1 MRCEGTAVLL
11 AGLGSGAAQHPPL
24 ARHVATCLRCQ
35 AEQAR
40 YRRLLRLLAQ
50 LRLEQAALPPGALAS
65 VVDAIG
71 LAAEQHAVEAA
82 APGCRL
88 ARGASAAGAVLA
100 ATVVLLAARARLA
113 RQGASASRCYR

>member
-1 MRCEGTAVLL
+1 MRSDGADLL
-11 AGLGSGAAQHPPL
+11 ATLGQRAAPHPPL
-24 ARHVATCLRCQ
+24 TRHVAGCLRCQ

-71 LAAEQHAVEAA
+71 LAAGQRTIEAA
-82 APGCRL
+82 APGGRL
-88 ARGASAAGAVLA
+88 ARGASVAGAVLA
-100 ATVVLLAARARLA
+100 ATVVLLAARSRLS
-113 RQGASASRCYR
+113 RQGTSTSRCYR